1 MWPFVRA
8 ALWSMLTATGLAVFL
23 WQRRAASEQAVRYSV
38 PVLQVPK
45 DKVYLEKATIG
56 EAGSTMIQC
65 YAPAT
70 GQLLGHVKAATAE
83 EIDEAVAA
91 AKRAQQTWAKTT
103 FGQRRQVLRTL
114 LQHVLDHQSEICR
127 IACVDS
133 GKLAVDAALGEVLVV
148 AERLRWTILHGEA
161 ALRPSR
167 RPTHALLM
175 PHKRNTVI
183 YEPLGVVAALVS
195 WNYPFHNLVAP
206 MVSAL
211 FAGNGVV
218 VKASEQTAWS
228 AQYFTSLARGAL
240 VAHGFD
246 AGLIQTVVCWPAIAG
261 RLTGHPDI
269 AHVTFIGSQAVARH
283 VAADA
288 AAALTPLCAE
298 LGGKDPFIVLDSVG
312 AGRLPSVAATLL
324 RGTFQA
330 SGQNCIGVE
339 RVIATPGVYEPLLA
353 LVVDKVRALRLG
365 TREGDG
371 SNDSDDDKND
381 ADDADDHYDMGAM
394 ISDASF
400 ERLERL
406 VDEAVAS
413 GARLLAGGRR
423 YQHPRFPHGHYF
435 QPTLLADVT
444 PAMAVAREEC
454 FGPVLVLMRA
464 EASTAAAV
472 LAVANAANFGLGA
485 SVFGDELRDREL
497 AAVVAGVK
505 AGMVAIN
512 DFATYY
518 AVQLPFGGVAGS
530 GFGRFAAAEGLQAIS
545 NPKSICEDRF
555 GWLGLRTALPPVVQY
570 PVPSQ
575 RRAWAFVQGLVDF
588 GYGQTIGRKVNGL
601 VQLARNA

>member
-1 MWPFVRA
+1 MSA
-8 ALWSMLTATGLAVFL
+8 ALWTVLAVMGMVGGVV
-23 WQRRAASEQAVRYSV
+23 WQRQAAREKPVRYSV
-38 PVLQVPK
+38 AVPQPP
-45 DKVYLEKATIG
+45 KVKTYLERPTIG
-56 EAGSTMIQC
+56 EPGAEMIQC
-65 YAPAT
+65 YAPGT
-70 GQLLGHVKAATAE
+70 GQLLGQVKPSTREA
-83 EIDEAVAA
+83 IDGAVAA
-91 AKRAQQTWAKTT
+91 AKAAQTAWATTT

-114 LQHVLDHQSEICR
+114 LQHVLDHQAEICR
-127 IACVDS
+127 VACVDS
-133 GKLAVDAALGEVLVV
+133 GKLAVDAALGEVMVV
-148 AERLRWTILHGEA
+148 AERLRWTIRHGEA

-167 RPTHALLM
+167 RPTHELLM
-175 PHKRNTVI
+175 AHKRNVVV

-206 MVSAL
+206 MVSGL

-228 AQYFTSLARGAL
+228 TQYFTALARGAL
-240 VAHGFD
+240 VAHGHD
-246 AGLIQTVVCWPAIAG
+246 PALLQTVVCWPATAS

-312 AGRLPSVAATLL
+312 AGRLPAVAATLL

-339 RVIATPGVYEPLLA
+339 RVIATPAVYEPLLA
-353 LVVDKVRALRLG
+353 LVTDKVRNLRLG
-365 TREGDG
+365 TDG
-371 SNDSDDDKND
+371 GGEQDGQDDL
-381 ADDADDHYDMGAM
+381 YDVGAM

-400 ERLERL
+400 GRLERL
-406 VDEAVAS
+406 VDEAVAA

-423 YQHPRFPHGHYF
+423 HAHVRFPHGHYF
-435 QPTLLADVT
+435 APTLLADVT
-444 PAMAVAREEC
+444 PAMRIAQEEC

-464 EASTAAAV
+464 AASTAAAV
-472 LAVANAANFGLGA
+472 LAVANAADFGLGA
-485 SVFGDELRDREL
+485 SVFGDERGDPEV
-497 AAVVAGVK
+497 AGVVAGVK
-505 AGMVAIN
+505 AGMVAVN

-530 GFGRFAAAEGLQAIS
+530 GYGRFAAAEGLQALS
-545 NPKSICEDRF
+545 NPKSICHDRLA
-555 GWLGLRTALPPVVQY
+555 WLGIRTALPPVVQY

-575 RRAWAFVQGLVDF
+575 RRAWAFVHGLVNF
-588 GYGQTIGRKVNGL
+588 GYGQTVAQKVSGL
-601 VQLARNA
+601 LELARNA